1 MTKIQPSNLSA
12 DDQFGTYVHFYNNQ
26 LFIGTINHDS
36 NGNASDNNGAIYIF
50 DKNGDSFTL
59 NQILSVNNNKYLGQ
73 FIDIENDFMICTNIN
88 TTNNETKVLSYQ
100 KVNNSWNLINEF
112 NVGNLG
118 ENRNLKVNYSNNQL
132 YVSRD
137 GFPDSNPN
145 TRGIEIYNFQGNN
158 WAYQTILN
166 HAVGDYTQASINVEN
181 NIMIISSLGFY
192 ILQMERKNMALYY
205 KRINND
211 WTLMN
216 TVIGQS
222 FVNNDNFGNLNKIQ
236 GNVIVFGN
244 SQEIWGSPFGTI
256 NGGAYSLDTTL
267 ETQSFELSK
276 ITFLPNPVL
285 EILHLENPNNL
296 EIKNITIMD
305 TNGRILY
312 SNPSLSSIDFSGF
325 PSGIYFVKANFE
337 NGNFITKKIVKN

>member
-1 MTKIQPSNLSA
+1 
-12 DDQFGTYVHFYNNQ
+12 
-26 LFIGTINHDS
+26 
-36 NGNASDNNGAIYIF
+36 
-50 DKNGDSFTL
+50 
-59 NQILSVNNNKYLGQ
+59 
-73 FIDIENDFMICTNIN
+73 
-88 TTNNETKVLSYQ
+88 
-100 KVNNSWNLINEF
+100 
-112 NVGNLG
+112 
-118 ENRNLKVNYSNNQL
+118 
-132 YVSRD
+132 
-137 GFPDSNPN
+137 
-145 TRGIEIYNFQGNN
+145 
-158 WAYQTILN
+158 
-166 HAVGDYTQASINVEN
+166 
-181 NIMIISSLGFY
+181 
-192 ILQMERKNMALYY
+192 MERKNMALYY

-325 PSGIYFVKANFE
+325 PS
-337 NGNFITKKIVKN
+337 